1 MFCHKE
7 PKIATAMGISKDPE
21 KRKRQLENL
30 AKGKRFLKGDERT
43 RKANAA
49 SIESYREHK
58 TQREILLAWMN
69 QETKGE
75 DGKLIESRFFPG
87 KGMKNAELISSK
99 KIQLAKEGN
108 LEAIKY
114 LEKQIGE
121 APSDEVNVNLSGGMS
136 VQQDYNFF
144 NIDDF
149 ADEGE

>member
-30 AKGKRFLKGDERT
+30 KKSKGFKGSTEKARMAQKKSAEARAANRTAAEYVTAYFEGVMTDSNGKPLK
-43 RKANAA
+43 
-49 SIESYREHK
+49 SVVF
-58 TQREILLAWMN
+58 
-69 QETKGE
+69 KGE
-75 DGKLIESRFFPG
+75 N
-87 KGMKNAELISSK
+87 MKRKEVLLNE
-99 KIQLAKEGN
+99 KIKLAKAGN

-114 LEKQIGE
+114 LEKQMGE
-121 APSDEVNVNLSGGMS
+121 APSDDVNVNLSGGMS